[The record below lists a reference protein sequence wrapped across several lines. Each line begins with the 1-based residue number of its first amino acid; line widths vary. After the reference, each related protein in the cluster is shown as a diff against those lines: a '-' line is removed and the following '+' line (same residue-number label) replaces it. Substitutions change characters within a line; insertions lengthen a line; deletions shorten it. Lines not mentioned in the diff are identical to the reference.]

1 MAVLLLKRQKT
12 QRDCRDA
19 SWAPCSQGSK
29 LTIETEQ
36 IAARKKKM
44 GTNQRLS
51 DAILKYQLNYNHLMI
66 QIPQKGAAAERLVQ
80 VRWMHD
86 AAASDATSQ
95 QSHCH

>member
-1 MAVLLLKRQKT
+1 MAVLLLKRRKT

-29 LTIETEQ
+29 LTVVTER

-51 DAILKYQLNYNHLMI
+51 DAIL
-66 QIPQKGAAAERLVQ
+66 IPTQMPQPLASNPTKRGSSRKERTA
-80 VRWMHD
+80 R
-86 AAASDATSQ
+86 ASSAINA
-95 QSHCH
+95 